1 MSLFFNLSAPPTF
14 CFDRCFFF
22 LNLFRM
28 RERWCFCYALISN
41 PSCVKSKNN
50 NQSILKPPTKLI
62 PFYGLKAYSFKTS
75 LYQRLDHLM
84 NNYFCVFLHKSAHLT
99 MLKYQ
104 IKSQKSFLS
113 SPYKIGAHVPTT
125 RSSFTYF
132 YVVTQCT
139 HSTFLRERNI
149 IFWEGSVCVCVCV
162 KERER
167 QGQIPQSLIIGSV

>member
-1 MSLFFNLSAPPTF
+1 MWFYFITKIKLRKRERERERERNHIQFPYGIFFICISNWCFKIWHFVRFSISEEFWKKGLSLFFILSAPPTF

-50 NQSILKPPTKLI
+50 NQSILKPPTKLM

-84 NNYFCVFLHKSAHLT
+84 NNYSCVF
-99 MLKYQ
+99 
-104 IKSQKSFLS
+104 
-113 SPYKIGAHVPTT
+113 
-125 RSSFTYF
+125 
-132 YVVTQCT
+132 
-139 HSTFLRERNI
+139 
-149 IFWEGSVCVCVCV
+149 
-162 KERER
+162 
-167 QGQIPQSLIIGSV
+167 